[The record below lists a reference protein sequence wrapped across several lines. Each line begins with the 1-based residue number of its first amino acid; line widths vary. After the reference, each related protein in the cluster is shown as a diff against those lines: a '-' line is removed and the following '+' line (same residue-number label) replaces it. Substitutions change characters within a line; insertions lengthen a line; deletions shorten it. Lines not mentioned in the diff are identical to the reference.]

1 MPIGVLV
8 TMTAKPGGA
17 DELSGHLRQAVADSR
32 TEAGNLMCVLLA
44 DPADADRFHIFEIY
58 RDEAAMQAHREEP
71 HTIKSTPIIHAL
83 FGAPVEIRRFPTL
96 DWPATLSV
104 VYD

>member
-8 TMTAKPGGA
+8 TMTAKPGMA
-17 DELSGHLRQAVADSR
+17 DELAGHLRQAVADSR
-32 TEAGNLMCVLLA
+32 TEAGNLMVVLLT

-58 RDEAAMQAHREEP
+58 RDEQAIQEHREQP
-71 HTIKSTPIIHAL
+71 HTLKSAPTIHAL
-83 FGAPVEIRRFPTL
+83 FGAPMESRRFGTI

-104 VYD
+104 AYG